1 MILDIYITMLP
12 LILGGILNM
21 VFTKTDIYKRYKYP
35 IDCNKNWIDGKR
47 IFGGNKTII
56 GFISMIV
63 FCIITQIVWGYSCE
77 IMGISDR
84 NSLYKIYENSF
95 LFNLFVGFLFGF
107 IYVLF
112 ELPNSFIKRRFNIVP
127 GETDKGVKGFIFFII
142 DQIDSLIGVFL
153 VLMYFNGMSVVDYFI
168 YLIIGAITHIVINLI
183 LFVIKVRRH
192 L

>member
-1 MILDIYITMLP
+1 M
-12 LILGGILNM
+12 
-21 VFTKTDIYKRYKYP
+21 
-35 IDCNKNWIDGKR
+35 
-47 IFGGNKTII
+47 
-56 GFISMIV
+56 
-63 FCIITQIVWGYSCE
+63 
-77 IMGISDR
+77 
-84 NSLYKIYENSF
+84 
-95 LFNLFVGFLFGF
+95 GFLFGF
-107 IYVLF
+107 VYALF

-127 GETDKGVKGFIFFII
+127 GEIDKGIKGFIFFII